1 MSWCARTAAVAVT
14 IGLAGCGG
22 GDDDVAETRTVTTE
36 TSKVEVVGESPA
48 AAGTFDPAAI
58 YAREAPGVVTIY
70 SLSGSL
76 LDGDGEGGQGSG
88 FVLNGDGEVVTNAHV
103 VTRGENEEI
112 EVVEDVYVEFSDG
125 NRVPADVLGFDPN
138 ADVAL
143 LKIDPAG
150 LALRPLPFGDSD
162 AVEVGE
168 PVAAIGSPFG
178 ERQSLSVGIVSAVD
192 RDAQSLNEEFS
203 IPGAI
208 QTDAAI
214 NPGNSGGP
222 LVDAG
227 GRVIGL
233 NQSIE
238 TGSGASAG
246 VGFAVPS
253 NLAQRSVDQIRE
265 NGEVDYA
272 FLGVSTTTVYPQLAE
287 RFDLPVDEGAWVQE
301 VTIDGPS
308 EDAGLR
314 AGGTEDDAVP
324 FQAQPVIDGGD
335 IITRVGD
342 FPIVSPSDL
351 SEAVAR
357 LNPGDEVPVVIYRDN
372 ERRSVSLTL
381 GLRPGG

>member
-1 MSWCARTAAVAVT
+1 
-14 IGLAGCGG
+14 
-22 GDDDVAETRTVTTE
+22 
-36 TSKVEVVGESPA
+36 
-48 AAGTFDPAAI
+48 
-58 YAREAPGVVTIY
+58 
-70 SLSGSL
+70 
-76 LDGDGEGGQGSG
+76 
-88 FVLNGDGEVVTNAHV
+88 VLNGDGEVVTNAHV

-192 RDAQSLNEEFS
+192 RDAQSLNEDFS

-222 LVDAG
+222 LVDAD

-301 VTIDGPS
+301 VTPDGPS

-357 LNPGDEVPVVIYRDN
+357 LNPGDEVPVVIYRDG